1 MTKEQEVR
9 KIFRRLYNLFR
20 SKSGSEDRFED
31 HPGFDK
37 CSGRNNQNPWDRIM
51 QAAEQYKIDLQG
63 YIFTALK
70 KIMEDNG
77 AKEVHP
83 HFLLNETLLL
93 EYQRT
98 QPSVFR
104 SVEIQWQDQLL
115 IFDSET
121 KKWEDDPGVTGRR
134 SAKLMAL
141 LMSGTPYTSLF
152 TFYQACLHGC
162 AGLATKMKEEAQ
174 LEYSLF
180 PHLFDGLIMNE
191 DILEQLRR
199 DDGQEQ

>member
-1 MTKEQEVR
+1 MTQAQEAR

-20 SKSGSEDRFED
+20 NKSGSEDRFED

-37 CSGRNNQNPWDRIM
+37 CSGRNNLSPWDRLVH
-51 QAAEQYKIDLQG
+51 AAEQYKIDLPG
-63 YIFTALK
+63 YIFTSLK
-70 KIMEDNG
+70 KIMEENG

-83 HFLLNETLLL
+83 HFLLNETLLA

-104 SVEIQWQDQLL
+104 SVEIQWQDLLL

-121 KKWEDDPGVTGRR
+121 KKWESNPGVTGPE

-152 TFYQACLHGC
+152 IFHQACLHGYT
-162 AGLATKMKEEAQ
+162 GLAKKMKEEAQ
-174 LEYSLF
+174 MEYSLF
-180 PHLFDGLIMNE
+180 PHLFDHLITNE
-191 DILEQLRR
+191 AVLEKLRR

>member
-1 MTKEQEVR
+1 MTQEQEAR

-31 HPGFDK
+31 HPGFDQR
-37 CSGRNNQNPWDRIM
+37 SGRNKLSPWDRLVH
-51 QAAEQYKIDLQG
+51 AAELYKVDLPG
-63 YIFTALK
+63 YIFITLK
-70 KIMEDNG
+70 KIMEEDG
-77 AKEVHP
+77 AQKVHP
-83 HFLLNETLLL
+83 HFLLNETLLS

-104 SVEIQWQDQLL
+104 GVEIEWQDQLL
-115 IFDSET
+115 IFDSEV
-121 KKWEDDPGVTGRR
+121 KKWEDDPGVTGQR

-141 LMSGTPYTSLF
+141 LMSGTPYTPLF

-162 AGLATKMKEEAQ
+162 TGLAQKMKEEAQ

-180 PHLFDGLIMNE
+180 PHLFDRLMANE
-191 DILEQLRR
+191 QILEQLRR
-199 DDGQEQ
+199 END